1 MHLCVAH
8 RCMAMPGCPSWAF
21 MLLAVARQAAW
32 RCGDYQ
38 GSNYS
43 REVDPLY
50 TTLQR
55 CKALTH
61 LALLKRS
68 AVHSKGAPYYDYEV
82 LPDKL
87 HGALAE
93 CVSQT
98 LLR

>member
-1 MHLCVAH
+1 
-8 RCMAMPGCPSWAF
+8 MPGVPSLAF

-32 RCGDYQ
+32 RCGDYL
-38 GSNYS
+38 GSNWS
-43 REVDPLY
+43 REKDPLS

-55 CKALTH
+55 CKALAH

-68 AVHSKGAPYYDYEV
+68 AVHSKGDTYDYEV